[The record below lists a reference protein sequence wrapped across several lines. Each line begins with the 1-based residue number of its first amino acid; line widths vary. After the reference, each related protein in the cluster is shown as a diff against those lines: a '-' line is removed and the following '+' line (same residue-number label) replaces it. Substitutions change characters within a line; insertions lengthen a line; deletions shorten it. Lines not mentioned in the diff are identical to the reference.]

1 MITIESKLTK
11 EAREQKACG
20 ILRDGMTAGEL
31 VALAFTPQGQEFCVR
46 RGFPSV
52 DDLRAL
58 GASEGANN
66 EEQLLVVDRRVY
78 VNPSGVRNFAFAG
91 PECEAE
97 VVCGEMDAAYTILVF
112 HGARVTIHAYGY
124 AVVKVVEIGEGCKV
138 NFLNYEKAVM
148 L

>member
-1 MITIESKLTK
+1 MESIEEKLII

-52 DDLRAL
+52 EDFKAL
-58 GASEGANN
+58 EAAGGVNN
-66 EEQLLVVDRRVY
+66 AKQHIVVDRSVY
-78 VNPSGVRNFAFAG
+78 VTPNSVRNFAFAG
-91 PECEAE
+91 SGCDAE
-97 VVCGEMDAAYTILVF
+97 IICGETDATYTILVF

-138 NFLNYEKAVM
+138 NFLNYENAVR